1 MKKKLLAV
9 ILSLCLLITTTAG
22 MTSIVEADELTIDA
36 SIRVMYNFQLT
47 NYENSY
53 TYALCRKNNTAEI
66 SLFAVYT
73 INSGTIDV
81 QTDWYSNQT
90 NSTEGGT
97 LVESNTRCELYMNSG
112 ADKLGNAGTTT
123 YYYYIMT
130 ITDQSSGEVL
140 ATRTVG
146 PFAFTVVDHNY
157 TSEVTKEAT
166 GTSEGEITYT
176 CTECGTTKT
185 ESIPRITYTVEWMDE
200 DGTVLET
207 DTDVAYGTTPSYDG
221 ETPTKAATAQYTYTF
236 AGWTPTVTDVTGNV
250 TYTATYSAT
259 VNTYTVKWCDED
271 GTFLE
276 TDTDV
281 AYGTTPSYDGAIPT
295 KAADGQYTYTFAG
308 WTPEVSDVTG
318 NVTYTA
324 TYSSTVNTY
333 TVEWV
338 DEDGT
343 VLETDTDVA
352 YGTTPSYDGET
363 PTKAA
368 DAQYTYTFSGWTPTV
383 TDVTG
388 DTTYTATYSA
398 TVNTYTVEWVDEDGT
413 VLETDTDV
421 AYGTTPSY
429 DGETPTKAATAQY
442 TYTFA
447 GWTPTVTDVTGDTTY
462 TATYSATV
470 NTYTVTW
477 VDEDGTVL
485 ETDTDVAYGDTPSY
499 DGETP
504 TKSADTQYEYIFA
517 DWSPTIAEVT
527 GNVTYTATYTAVDH
541 VWSEPVWTWNS
552 DYTATATFTC
562 SDCGH
567 TVTVDAD
574 VSFVYRLGQRIYTAK
589 LTYGGETYKTTQT
602 VGTSLLYNPD
612 FLASI
617 FPSTDST
624 ADTTE
629 TVTEESVIVA
639 EPVEDTDTEPEPD
652 EEPEETETPT
662 ETNPT
667 TGMVLAML
675 PMAIALAAT
684 VIGKRR

>member
-1 MKKKLLAV
+1 MTV
-9 ILSLCLLITTTAG
+9 DNSV
-22 MTSIVEADELTIDA
+22 TSIDITP
-36 SIRVMYNFQLT
+36 
-47 NYENSY
+47 
-53 TYALCRKNNTAEI
+53 
-66 SLFAVYT
+66 
-73 INSGTIDV
+73 
-81 QTDWYSNQT
+81 
-90 NSTEGGT
+90 T
-97 LVESNTRCELYMNSG
+97 LN
-112 ADKLGNAGTTT
+112 
-123 YYYYIMT
+123 
-130 ITDQSSGEVL
+130 
-140 ATRTVG
+140 
-146 PFAFTVVDHNY
+146 
-157 TSEVTKEAT
+157 T
-166 GTSEGEITYT
+166 GTGVKSMTVNGIAATSGVASTVSLDVGENTISIVIIASDGSDTTNTYT
-176 CTECGTTKT
+176 LTVTRKE
-185 ESIPRITYTVEWMDE
+185 PPTYTVEWMNE

-207 DTDVAYGTTPSYDG
+207 DTDVPYGTTPSYDG
-221 ETPTKAATAQYTYTF
+221 ATPTKAATAQYTYTF

-259 VNTYTVKWCDED
+259 ANTYTVRWLDED
-271 GTFLE
+271 GTELE
-276 TDTDV
+276 KDTDV
-281 AYGTTPSYDGAIPT
+281 AYGTIPSYDGETPT

-318 NVTYTA
+318 DVTYKA
-324 TYSSTVNTY
+324 TYAATVNTY

-368 DAQYTYTFSGWTPTV
+368 DAQYTYTFAGWTPEVSEVTGDVTYKATYATTVNTYTVEWVDEDGTVLETDTNVAYGTTPSYDGETPTKAADAQYTYTFAGWTPTV

-388 DTTYTATYSA
+388 NVTYAATYSS

-429 DGETPTKAATAQY
+429 DST
-442 TYTFA
+442 
-447 GWTPTVTDVTGDTTY
+447 
-462 TATYSATV
+462 
-470 NTYTVTW
+470 
-477 VDEDGTVL
+477 
-485 ETDTDVAYGDTPSY
+485 
-499 DGETP
+499 TP
-504 TKSADTQYEYIFA
+504 TKSSDTQYEYIFA

-527 GNVTYTATYTAVDH
+527 GDVTYTATYTAVDH

-589 LTYGGETYKTTQT
+589 LTFGGETYKTTQT
-602 VGTSLLYNPD
+602 AGTSLLYNPD
-612 FLASI
+612 FLVSI
-617 FPSTDST
+617 FPATDST

-629 TVTEESVIVA
+629 TETEETVTVT
-639 EPVEDTDTEPEPD
+639 EPVEDTDTDTESD
-652 EEPEETETPT
+652 DEPEEV

-667 TGMVLAML
+667 TGIALSLL

-684 VIGKRR
+684 VAGKKK